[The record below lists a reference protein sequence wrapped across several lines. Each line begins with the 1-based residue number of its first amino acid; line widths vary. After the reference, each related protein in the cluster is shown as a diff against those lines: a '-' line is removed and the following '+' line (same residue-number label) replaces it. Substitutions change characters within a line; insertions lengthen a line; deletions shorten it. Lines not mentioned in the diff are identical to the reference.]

1 MKLFIITIVAIAF
14 ISCNGSAEKE
24 TTVQPAAMVVDTSK
38 LVTKEVAL
46 VVDNKYDPVCKMP
59 VTAGITDTATSNGKT
74 IGFCSPE
81 CKEEFLA
88 NPKDYQLVMKK

>member
-1 MKLFIITIVAIAF
+1 
-14 ISCNGSAEKE
+14 
-24 TTVQPAAMVVDTSK
+24 MVVDTTK
-38 LVTKEVAL
+38 LVSKEVAL

-59 VTAGITDTATSNGKT
+59 VTAGITDTTSHNGKT